1 MAFEDWEWRAMF
13 NLVAQMNSTDSENEQ
28 LCRLGILRGIRQLV
42 PYDAGSFFLA
52 DEARPENPLADP
64 IAIGAPEGSMAS
76 YENYYYQF
84 DYCRQFY
91 PIQRS
96 VVFTDRDFRESPT
109 TGSNDAWGKFDF
121 WVGSSLDCYIASD
134 GVLMGC
140 IALARKRGEEPF
152 GEHDLEIFNTLM
164 LHLENQMRA
173 RLGRDAEGAQ
183 ERCRCL
189 WPHDPREEHPFP
201 RGARAHECRDRLGAP
216 DIGVHREEASVE
228 HSAQDRLQEP
238 RGAPPAHLQPRL
250 AMSAGWT
257 DVPGCSGGVDRE

>member
-76 YENYYYQF
+76 YENYYYQL

-91 PIQRS
+91 PIRRS
-96 VVFTDRDFRESPT
+96 VVFTDRDFRESAT
-109 TGSNDAWGKFDF
+109 TGPNDAWGKFDF

-164 LHLENQMRA
+164 PHLENQMSFLYRRGSGA
-173 RLGRDAEGAQ
+173 TPKALKSASDAYGLTTRERSVLFLVAHGRTNAEIASELQISESTAKKHLSNILHKTG
-183 ERCRCL
+183 CRS
-189 WPHDPREEHPFP
+189 REEL
-201 RGARAHECRDRLGAP
+201 RQRISSRDWR
-216 DIGVHREEASVE
+216 
-228 HSAQDRLQEP
+228 
-238 RGAPPAHLQPRL
+238 
-250 AMSAGWT
+250 
-257 DVPGCSGGVDRE
+257 